1 MHIDIVTNGAPW
13 RIRSAVVGDDRWRM
27 LEGGDELHQHHV
39 SSLMRVGGFW
49 IKTNELL
56 RDRLGFRLRFGSPV
70 FGVHIMA
77 LESVGPH
84 SMANLIGAHI
94 FNKKKKL

>member
-1 MHIDIVTNGAPW
+1 MHG
-13 RIRSAVVGDDRWRM
+13 
-27 LEGGDELHQHHV
+27 GGDELHQHHV
-39 SSLMRVGGFW
+39 NGLMRVGGFW
-49 IKTNELL
+49 IRTNKLL

-70 FGVHIMA
+70 LGVHIMA
-77 LESVGPH
+77 LESVGPN